1 MLCVPCVPYFLN
13 FRKDNAM
20 GYQKAQENARRID
33 ELEKQVA
40 ANGVIIQELD
50 RKLDLKKSAWKT
62 NALNANLSVKND

>member
-1 MLCVPCVPYFLN
+1 MN

-40 ANGVIIQELD
+40 ANEVIIKELD
-50 RKLDLKKSAWKT
+50 RKLEEIRKGNERMERESERQ
-62 NALNANLSVKND
+62 